1 MPQKKKQNTSNVKKA
16 PLFEMVAP
24 SDDDSTGESRELV
37 TTDICVKD
45 TYDVEAESPYEGLSF
60 IKKLSLLIIINI
72 KIIFLLIL
80 KYTRQGKRKSQCLE
94 S

>member
-1 MPQKKKQNTSNVKKA
+1 MPPKKKHASSNVAKA
-16 PLFEMVAP
+16 PLFEMVE
-24 SDDDSTGESRELV
+24 DDDESTGESRELV